1 MRIVAWN
8 VNRNLEQKIC
18 DSDFC
23 AVISDYDVIFLSECW
38 IQPGTSLKCDW
49 LNDEF
54 EYKCFP
60 RLKGKDGG
68 LVLLYRKTLRSDA
81 PCLNIGG
88 TCQDDHHVC
97 SGSYVSGLCSGG
109 ANRRCCSGNDA
120 PCLNIGGT
128 CQDDHQHCSGSFVS
142 GLCSGDTHRR
152 CCSTQSSSG
161 SDAPCLNIGGT
172 CQEDNLYC
180 SGSYVTG
187 LCSGGTNRRCCS
199 GTDSGMCSNVKVYSR
214 ATWGAK
220 SPTHV
225 STMRKPV
232 GFFFVHHTEGNACR
246 DFTSCAKQMRNIQN
260 YHMAT
265 KGWSDIG
272 YSFLVGEDGAV
283 YEGRGWN
290 HVGAHTK
297 NYNSRGFGVAV
308 MGNFMHRKPNN
319 AALNATK
326 DLMQCGIDKGY
337 ITSGY
342 SLYGHRDVGTTDC
355 PGDYLYNEIRTW
367 SHYNTQKPQR

>member
-109 ANRRCCSGNDA
+109 ANRRCCSVGNDA

-161 SDAPCLNIGGT
+161 
-172 CQEDNLYC
+172 
-180 SGSYVTG
+180 
-187 LCSGGTNRRCCS
+187 
-199 GTDSGMCSNVKVYSR
+199 
-214 ATWGAK
+214 
-220 SPTHV
+220 
-225 STMRKPV
+225 
-232 GFFFVHHTEGNACR
+232 
-246 DFTSCAKQMRNIQN
+246 
-260 YHMAT
+260 
-265 KGWSDIG
+265 WSDIG

-283 YEGRGWN
+283 YEGRGWH
-290 HVGAHTK
+290 HVGAHTQ
-297 NYNSRGFGVAV
+297 NYNSRGFGVSV

-319 AALNATK
+319 AALNAIK
-326 DLMQCGIDKGY
+326 NLIQCGIDTGY
-337 ITSGY
+337 VTSGY

-355 PGDYLYNEIRTW
+355 PGDDLYNEIRTW

>member
-1 MRIVAWN
+1 MLYCTMFII
-8 VNRNLEQKIC
+8 L
-18 DSDFC
+18 
-23 AVISDYDVIFLSECW
+23 ISML
-38 IQPGTSLKCDW
+38 
-49 LNDEF
+49 
-54 EYKCFP
+54 
-60 RLKGKDGG
+60 G
-68 LVLLYRKTLRSDA
+68 LILPASGSDA

-109 ANRRCCSGNDA
+109 ANRRCCSVGNDA

-161 SDAPCLNIGGT
+161 
-172 CQEDNLYC
+172 
-180 SGSYVTG
+180 
-187 LCSGGTNRRCCS
+187 
-199 GTDSGMCSNVKVYSR
+199 TDSGMCSNVKVYSR
-214 ATWGAK
+214 ASWGAK

-225 STMRKPV
+225 STMHTPV
-232 GFFFVHHTEGNACR
+232 SLFFVHHTEGNACH
-246 DFTSCAKQMRNIQN
+246 DFTSCAIQMRNIQN

-265 KGWSDIG
+265 RGWSDIG

-283 YEGRGWN
+283 YEGRGWH
-290 HVGAHTK
+290 HVGAHTQ
-297 NYNSRGFGVAV
+297 NYNSRGFGVSV

-319 AALNATK
+319 AALNAIK
-326 DLMQCGIDKGY
+326 NLIQCGIDTGY
-337 ITSGY
+337 VTSGY

-355 PGDYLYNEIRTW
+355 PGDDLYNEIRTW